1 VFPVLIPRYNKINGA
16 PAPKVTKK
24 VGIKFFKVVATLLL
38 MNMKYETTI
47 RSPSHSDV
55 LVPDKNKETI
65 EVKTIATPSFRFLFA
80 RLIKE
85 SPTAIQTKAAY
96 DIANALNSN
105 PVGRSAT
112 PVNTSRELS

>member
-1 VFPVLIPRYNKINGA
+1 
-16 PAPKVTKK
+16 
-24 VGIKFFKVVATLLL
+24 

-47 RSPSHSDV
+47 NSPSHSDV
-55 LVPDKNKETI
+55 LVPDRNKETI

-85 SPTAIQTKAAY
+85 IPIAIQITAAY

-105 PVGRSAT
+105 PVGRSNE